1 MTRPPPDDFTDP
13 PPVLHCLR
21 WPDPALCLY
30 IGFNLRLLQ
39 RNSSDLHVNMQRFG
53 YTAAPEQLFL
63 GEVPTVACP
72 KLLSEALGTL
82 KLGLQWMQE
91 MCALLILCWQWC
103 PSGSGYSEMRS
114 AMDAGN
120 VRTADLVLAVVS
132 VRLWVL

>member
-39 RNSSDLHVNMQRFG
+39 RNSSDLHVSMQRFG

-103 PSGSGYSEMRS
+103 PSGSEFAWSEF
-114 AMDAGN
+114 
-120 VRTADLVLAVVS
+120 TPDLGEYLANDHVLTFEVIGVP
-132 VRLWVL
+132 